1 MREGRGPDMSGP
13 YRGALQGRYRG
24 AVISFAFSTS
34 AGGWPGALA
43 EVPEVTPKVAQLPK
57 APPQKR
63 VTAPSGPM
71 LIVMSGV
78 SGRASAARAVA
89 SSRRAASAAQRGI
102 TASLAMSA
110 PASAMPVRVSAMASV
125 AGVASK

>member
-1 MREGRGPDMSGP
+1 M
-13 YRGALQGRYRG
+13 Y
-24 AVISFAFSTS
+24 F
-34 AGGWPGALA
+34 
-43 EVPEVTPKVAQLPK
+43 PKLSE
-57 APPQKR
+57 PPQKR

-89 SSRRAASAAQRGI
+89 SKRRAASAAQRGM